1 MLVASDAAPD
11 KKWKRKGKKK
21 SNKEFDNFPHSLES
35 HSVFRCLFR
44 IDTDEEN

>member
-11 KKWKRKGKKK
+11 NKKK
-21 SNKEFDNFPHSLES
+21 SNKEFDNFPHSLQS
-35 HSVFRCLFR
+35 HSVIRCLFR